1 MMNQFVFESFFYV
14 LPRYT
19 NRMTDKGLIFLM
31 NVLPDTYI
39 SFHKKKSPPLLP
51 QGTVECI

>member
-1 MMNQFVFESFFYV
+1 
-14 LPRYT
+14 
-19 NRMTDKGLIFLM
+19 MTDKGLIFLM